1 MALLYIL
8 ASFAI
13 AFVLR
18 LIFRLDL
25 ESTTL
30 LAIVVYLGVLI
41 ALRPASITY
50 TFLGAA
56 DPDSNRAGAVLTMAF
71 CAVGMT
77 GLLGWRLVAIHQA
90 RGLCRAEVTRA
101 PSTHDRTIAGLRL
114 VAIPLSNKM
123 RCSELLSDD
132 W

>member
-1 MALLYIL
+1 MEFLYLL

-18 LIFRLDL
+18 LIIRLDL
-25 ESTTL
+25 ESTSL
-30 LAIVVYLGVLI
+30 FAIVVYLCILI

-50 TFLGAA
+50 KFLGVA

-71 CAVGMT
+71 CAVGIT

-90 RGLCRAEVTRA
+90 RGRCRTEVTRA
-101 PSTHDRTIAGLRL
+101 LSTHDRTLAGLRL
-114 VAIPLSNKM
+114 VAIPLSNKL
-123 RCSELLSDD
+123 RCNELLSDD